1 MGDGDGDVSLLR
13 VGDEELVVLT
23 MPALST
29 QTLLQLS
36 SAERDVLALTLG
48 GQSNASIARARGTA
62 ARTVAN
68 QLSSIFRKLGV
79 VSRAEL
85 VARLAG
91 TE

>member
-1 MGDGDGDVSLLR
+1 MTLLR
-13 VGDEELVVLT
+13 VGNEDLAVLT
-23 MPALST
+23 MPALT
-29 QTLLQLS
+29 AQAMQKLS
-36 SAERDVLALTLG
+36 SAEREVLVLALQG
-48 GQSNASIARARGTA
+48 KSNVAIAQSRGTA

-91 TE
+91 TAE